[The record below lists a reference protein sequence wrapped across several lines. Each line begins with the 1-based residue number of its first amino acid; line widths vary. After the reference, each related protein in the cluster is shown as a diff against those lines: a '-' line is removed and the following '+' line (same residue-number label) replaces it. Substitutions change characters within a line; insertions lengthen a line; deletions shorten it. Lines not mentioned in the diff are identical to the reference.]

1 VRRPTLPIKGRDE
14 PLIGRR
20 LALAAAARSGQTPPM
35 GQEIAN
41 DETFDEDAFL
51 ERLRDETRL
60 VMAWFKDGAFERA
73 DPPLIGAEVEGWLLD
88 GDLMPSPSNLAFLSA
103 ADKPELDAELSQYN
117 FELNLDPVSLAGDG
131 LKRLED
137 SMSALWS
144 HACAAGSTMGLNAAV
159 IGMPPTLRE
168 GMLDLDA
175 MTPSNR
181 YRALND
187 RVMHLRGGTPL
198 AYDIKGR
205 EHLEL
210 VENHLM
216 MEAACTSLQT
226 HLMLDPD
233 RQARQFNAAMIASA
247 PVLAASANSPYLYG
261 RRLWEETRIPAFEQ
275 AIRIL
280 SFKDK
285 AGRQVGRVD
294 FGSGYVRDTLMELFL
309 ENLNGHAPLL
319 PVVED
324 APGERL
330 RHFKLQNG
338 TLWRWN
344 RPIVD
349 TNKAGI
355 PHLRIENRITP
366 AGPTVVDMTANAAF
380 FIGLTLH
387 LSQCETPPETQL
399 PFETARKN
407 FYAAARNGFGAR
419 ITWLDGETGDIQA
432 LIAGRLADQ
441 AEAALLGADVDKHV
455 AKRLMDIIRK
465 RARTGQNG
473 SAWQRA
479 WVNCN
484 GRDFQGLMAAYLGFQ
499 TKGAPVHTWTV

>member
-1 VRRPTLPIKGRDE
+1 
-14 PLIGRR
+14 
-20 LALAAAARSGQTPPM
+20 M
-35 GQEIAN
+35 GQEIAS
-41 DETFDEDAFL
+41 DETFDEDAFV

-60 VMAWFKDGAFERA
+60 VMGWFRDGAFEKA

-88 GDLMPSPSNLAFLSA
+88 GDLMPSPRNLEFLSA
-103 ADKPELDAELSQYN
+103 ADRTGLDAELSQYN

-137 SMSALWS
+137 SIGALWS
-144 HACAAGSTMGLNAAV
+144 HCCAAGSAMGLNAAMV
-159 IGMPPTLRE
+159 GMPPTLRE
-168 GMLDLDA
+168 GMLDLEA

-187 RVMHLRGGTPL
+187 RVMHLRGGAPL
-198 AYDIKGR
+198 AYDIEGR
-205 EHLEL
+205 ERLEL
-210 VENHLM
+210 VESHLM

-226 HLMLDPD
+226 HLNIHPD
-233 RQARQFNAAMIASA
+233 HQARQFNAALIASA

-285 AGRQVGRVD
+285 AGRAVGRVD
-294 FGSGYVRDTLMELFL
+294 FGTGYVRRSLMELFL
-309 ENLNGHAPLL
+309 ENLDGHAPLL

-324 APGERL
+324 TPAERL

-349 TNKAGI
+349 TNKAGT
-355 PHLRIENRITP
+355 PHLRLENRITP

-380 FIGLTLH
+380 LIGLVLH
-387 LSQCETPPETQL
+387 LAGEEAPPETRL
-399 PFETARKN
+399 PFEAAREN
-407 FYAAARNGFGAR
+407 FYAAAKSGFGAPV
-419 ITWLDGETGDIQA
+419 TWLDGESGDLQA
-432 LIAGRLADQ
+432 LVAERLADQ
-441 AEAALLGADVDKHV
+441 AEAALLKADVDRHV
-455 AKRLMDIIRK
+455 ARRLIDIIRK
-465 RARTGQNG
+465 RARTGQTG
-473 SAWQRA
+473 AAWQRA

-484 GRDFQGLMAAYLGFQ
+484 GRDFQGLMEAYLGFQ

>member
-1 VRRPTLPIKGRDE
+1 
-14 PLIGRR
+14 
-20 LALAAAARSGQTPPM
+20 M
-35 GQEIAN
+35 GQEIDS
-41 DETFDEDAFL
+41 DEIFDEAVFL

-60 VMAWFKDGAFERA
+60 VMGWFRDGAFQRA

-88 GDLMPSPSNLAFLSA
+88 EDFIPAGRNLAFLQT
-103 ADKPELDAELSQYN
+103 ADRAELDAELSQYN
-117 FELNLDPVSLAGDG
+117 FELNLDPCALAGDG
-131 LKRLED
+131 LDRLHA
-137 SMSALWS
+137 SMDELWNHSCASA
-144 HACAAGSTMGLNAAV
+144 TVMGLKAAM
-159 IGMPPTLRE
+159 IGMPPTLRK

-187 RVMHLRGGTPL
+187 RVMHLRGAPMS
-198 AYDIKGR
+198 YDIKGR

-261 RRLWEETRIPAFEQ
+261 HRLWEETRVPAFEQ
-275 AIRIL
+275 AIQLL

-285 AGRQVGRVD
+285 AGRAIGRVD
-294 FGSGYVRDTLMELFL
+294 FGSGYVRKSLMELFL
-309 ENLNGHAPLL
+309 ENLDGHTPLL

-324 APGERL
+324 APPERL

-349 TNKAGI
+349 TNKDGV

-366 AGPTVVDMTANAAF
+366 AGPTVIDMVANAAF

-387 LSQCETPPETQL
+387 LSEQDAPPEARL
-399 PFETARKN
+399 PCETARTN
-407 FYAAARNGFGAR
+407 FYAAAKHGFGAR
-419 ITWLDGETGDIQA
+419 IIWMDGRRGDVQA
-432 LIAGRLADQ
+432 LILDRLADD
-441 AEAALLGADVDKHV
+441 AEAALITANVNPDT
-455 AKRLMDIIRK
+455 ARRLIGVIRA

-473 SAWQRA
+473 AAWQRA

-484 GRDFQGLMAAYLGFQ
+484 GRDFQGLMEAYLSHQ
-499 TKGAPVHTWTV
+499 NTAAPVHEWTV